1 MYIFHRKNIIH
12 FSLFFSSDQKEL
24 SIMID
29 HNMKTIVVIA
39 PAQTSLALIKHKI
52 KKNSRFIIKKQKY
65 LQSLLFNN
73 TDFSDSKYIY
83 LGKRYAAHRVKS
95 CFESVKLYRGVIYV
109 YTKHP
114 LNKKKVRVL
123 LNTWCK
129 ERAHIKLAQ
138 RLNDC
143 LLNFNITQE
152 AKLYHINLKI
162 LYLKNKFF
170 YYNPQNYILLLNI
183 ALIKLPT
190 FFVDYVVYY
199 ALFTIS
205 NAPQSYCIAYQ
216 LLQNIM
222 PKNVILMR
230 N

>member
-12 FSLFFSSDQKEL
+12 FSLFFSPNQKEL

-29 HNMKTIVVIA
+29 HNMKAIVVA
-39 PAQTSLALIKHKI
+39 PTQTSLALIKHKI

-65 LQSLLFNN
+65 LQSLLSNNADFNYG
-73 TDFSDSKYIY
+73 KYTY
-83 LGKRYAAHRVKS
+83 LGKRYAFYRIKS
-95 CFESVKLYRGVIYV
+95 CFESVKLYRGGIYV

-114 LNKKKVRVL
+114 LNRKKVKAL

-129 ERAHIKLAQ
+129 ERAYIKFAQ
-138 RLNDC
+138 MLNDC
-143 LLNFNITQE
+143 LFNFNIAQE
-152 AKLYHINLKI
+152 TKLYHVNLKV

-170 YYNPQNYILLLNI
+170 YYDPQNYILLLNI

-190 FFVDYVVYY
+190 FFVDYIIYY

-205 NAPQSYCIAYQ
+205 NAAKSYCISYQ

-222 PKNVILMR
+222 PKNIILMR